1 MKKNR
6 FFTGVMCT
14 LAVVALSACGQEAQE
29 QLQYVSLS
37 QAGCTFFGTDN
48 EPLAVTVET
57 SPAQWAAEAS
67 ASWVKAEPGE
77 DGTTLVLSVED
88 NDGDAERKAAV
99 TVTAGQ
105 AVQEIG
111 IRQLAADGAFARF
124 RKLDTFSMGAAMS
137 PSGRY
142 AGGFVISIAPDG
154 KIALSIKQ
162 TQPAPERAPRAPRSP
177 RPQGQQGSN
186 GGVRPAGGRPPRR
199 EAAPRVWQPK
209 PSQPQGDLSFE
220 DMMARYKTQS
230 EEKIAD
236 LKRVTE
242 NHRGGYSRRRG

>member
-1 MKKNR
+1 MPGTMEDAKGWLL
-6 FFTGVMCT
+6 FFADST
-14 LAVVALSACGQEAQE
+14 
-29 QLQYVSLS
+29 SLS
-37 QAGCTFFGTDN
+37 QCRPCLQGI
-48 EPLAVTVET
+48 
-57 SPAQWAAEAS
+57 QAES
-67 ASWVKAEPGE
+67 ESKG
-77 DGTTLVLSVED
+77 SIN
-88 NDGDAERKAAV
+88 NDTRQF
-99 TVTAGQ
+99 AGQ
-105 AVQEIG
+105 QRG
-111 IRQLAADGAFARF
+111 IIVLALQVGDILEGKVTGIKPFGAFVALPESKTGLVHISEVSYEF
-124 RKLDTFSMGAAMS
+124 VQDLATVLE
-137 PSGRY
+137 
-142 AGGFVISIAPDG
+142 AGQTVKVKVISIAPDG